1 MSVSV
6 KRSFLVAIL
15 IVPLWACSAEL
26 WAQEAIDE
34 IVVTSNRIPVP
45 ARQLGTSVSVL
56 DSEGIESRGTL
67 ALADVMRQMPAVAAS
82 SNGGLGNATTL
93 RIRGEEGF
101 RTLTYL
107 DGMRLQDPSAPQI
120 AADFSNLLSSGIGR
134 VEILRGPQG
143 LAYGADAGGVINM
156 TSRSGSEPFEV
167 NLETQ
172 GGAFGTRQMSG
183 NLTGQSESLDYFLSV
198 ADFDTDGFNNRGS
211 DVSADEDGYEN
222 QTLHGRFGY
231 ALSEAWRFDLV
242 HREVEGSNDYD
253 GCFGPSGPSGD
264 CRSDYG
270 MQASRLGLQFL
281 GEGFSHQLSYMRS
294 STDRQDFTASAP
306 TFGSQGIQIRGEY
319 IGSLTALEGVDLI
332 WGLDYQEDVAN
343 GVGRDNQGA
352 FVELLSDFSQTFFL
366 TAGLRYDDN
375 EDFGTN
381 TSFRLSTAYLLE
393 TGAGTLKFKAALGS
407 GFRAPSPFEIQ
418 YNRGQYAFAPATS
431 RALEQEKSR
440 GWEVGAQFD
449 AENTH
454 LEVNVFDQSVSNA
467 IFFDLSGYSGYLQDK
482 GRSASSG
489 IELIADYRMT
499 DSLRASANYT
509 FNETNRPDGSQRL
522 RRPKHL
528 FNLGLSVAGFN
539 NRMTVNAFYRS
550 QAEAIDVGQLALED
564 FGVLDLTASF
574 QVTEVL
580 RVYGRIENALDE
592 AYRELVDYNTPG
604 FAAYFGVSVKL
615 TGL

>member
-15 IVPLWACSAEL
+15 IVLLWAYSAEL
-26 WAQEAIDE
+26 RAQEAIDE

-120 AADFSNLLSSGIGR
+120 ATDFSNLLSSGIGR

-156 TSRSGSEPFEV
+156 TSRSASEPFEV

-183 NLTGQSESLDYFLSV
+183 NLSGQSESLDYFLSV
-198 ADFDTDGFNNRGS
+198 ADFDTDGFNNRVS

-222 QTLHGRFGY
+222 HTFHGRFGY
-231 ALSEAWRFDLV
+231 VLSEAWRFDLV
-242 HREVEGSNDYD
+242 HREVDGSNDYD

-264 CRSDYG
+264 CRSDYD
-270 MQASRLGLQFL
+270 MQASRLGLQFH

-306 TFGSQGIQIRGEY
+306 TFGSQGEQTRGEY

-352 FVELLSDFSQTFFL
+352 FVELLSDFSQAYFF

-381 TSFRLSTAYLLE
+381 TSFRLSTAYLVE
-393 TGAGTLKFKAALGS
+393 TKAGTLKFKAALGS

-418 YNRGQYAFAPATS
+418 YNGGPYAFPPATKS
-431 RALEQEKSR
+431 PLAQEESR
-440 GWEVGAQFD
+440 GWEVGAQLV
-449 AENTH
+449 AEKYH
-454 LEVNVFDQSVSNA
+454 LEAIIFDQSVSNA
-467 IFFDLSGYSGYLQDK
+467 IVFDLIGYSGYIQDI
-482 GRSASSG
+482 GRGASSG
-489 IELIADYRMT
+489 IELIADYRIT
-499 DSLRASANYT
+499 QALSASANYT
-509 FNETNRPDGSQRL
+509 FNEADRPDGSQRF
-522 RRPKHL
+522 RRPNHL
-528 FNLGLSVAGFN
+528 FNFGLRFAGFN
-539 NRMTVNAFYRS
+539 NRMVINAFYRS
-550 QAEAIDVGQLALED
+550 QAEAIDVGQIALED

-574 QVTEVL
+574 QMTEML
-580 RVYGRIENALDE
+580 RVYGRIENLLDE
-592 AYRELVDYNTPG
+592 EYREILDYNTAG
-604 FAAYFGVSVKL
+604 LAAYLGIKL
-615 TGL
+615 KFVAI

>member
-6 KRSFLVAIL
+6 KRSFLVAIF
-15 IVPLWACSAEL
+15 IVPLWARSAEL
-26 WAQEAIDE
+26 RAQEAIDE

-56 DSEGIESRGTL
+56 NSEGIESRGTL
-67 ALADVMRQMPAVAAS
+67 ALADVMRQMPAVSAS

-120 AADFSNLLSSGIGR
+120 ATDFSNLLSSGVGR

-156 TSRSGSEPFEV
+156 TSRSASEPFEV

-198 ADFDTDGFNNRGS
+198 ADFDTDGFNNRAS

-222 QTLHGRFGY
+222 QTFHGRFGY
-231 ALSEAWRFDLV
+231 VLSEAWRFDLV
-242 HREVEGSNDYD
+242 HREVDGSNDYD
-253 GCFGPSGPSGD
+253 GCFGPSGPIGD
-264 CRSDYG
+264 CSSDYG
-270 MQASRLGLQFL
+270 MQASRLGLEFL
-281 GEGFSHQLSYMRS
+281 SEGFSHQLAYTRT
-294 STDRQDFTASAP
+294 STERKDFTASEP
-306 TFGSQGIQIRGEY
+306 TFGSQGEQVRGEY
-319 IGSLTALEGVDLI
+319 IGSATTLDGVDLI
-332 WGLDYQEDVAN
+332 WGFDYQRDVAN
-343 GVGRDNQGA
+343 SMGRKNQGA
-352 FVELLSDFSQTFFL
+352 FVELLSDFSQAFFL

-375 EDFGTN
+375 EDFGAN
-381 TSFRLSTAYLLE
+381 TSFRLSTAYLVE
-393 TGAGTLKFKAALGS
+393 TKVGTLKFKAALGT

-418 YNRGQYAFAPATS
+418 YNRGPYAFTPATS
-431 RALEQEKSR
+431 SLLVQEESR
-440 GWEVGAQFD
+440 GWEVGAQLD
-449 AENTH
+449 AEKYH
-454 LEVNVFDQSVSNA
+454 LEAIIFDQSVSNA
-467 IFFDLSGYSGYLQDK
+467 IVFDLVGYSGYLQDL
-482 GRSASSG
+482 GRGFSSG
-489 IELIADYRMT
+489 IELVADYRIT
-499 DSLRASANYT
+499 KALRASANYT
-509 FNETNRPDGSQRL
+509 YNEANRPDGSQRL

-528 FNLGLSVAGFN
+528 FNFGLRFAGFN

-550 QAEAIDVGQLALED
+550 QAEAIDVGEIELED

-574 QVTEVL
+574 QITEML
-580 RVYGRIENALDE
+580 RVHGRIENTLDE
-592 AYRELVDYNTPG
+592 EYREILDYNTAG
-604 FAAYFGVSVKL
+604 LAAYVGIKL
-615 TGL
+615 KFSAF